1 MALRSKKRAAA
12 LTSRR
17 ERPRRRSNEFS
28 ISAAAYPDGRFA
40 VLLSR
45 YPELSDADFKEV
57 LGFIRK
63 ARASE
68 LRRLRSSGQVGV
80 KLDRFLVDHRD
91 LLPSRRERFTWTT
104 VAILML
110 LLMSW
115 LFWDRRPHPLSQRQT
130 STWSIEAASGLPVT
144 PHREAG
150 SDPRHARQS

>member
-1 MALRSKKRAAA
+1 MAPRPKKRASA
-12 LTSRR
+12 LGPRR

-28 ISAAAYPDGRFA
+28 ISAAAYPDGRIA

-45 YPELSDADFKEV
+45 YPELSDAEFKEV

-80 KLDRFLVDHRD
+80 KLDRFLVDYRD
-91 LLPSRRERFTWTT
+91 LLTSRRERFTWTA

-115 LFWDRRPHPLSQRQT
+115 LF
-130 STWSIEAASGLPVT
+130 
-144 PHREAG
+144 
-150 SDPRHARQS
+150 